1 MSTAYRSRQ
10 SYIVTRLKRVGL
22 SEALA
27 IQTAPLVAVQ
37 SFEAGTKLWTKGS
50 EVHQWRLI
58 MDGLV
63 SASIA
68 TSSNAS
74 TPIAI
79 YGKGA
84 WFGEQ
89 SIINRKPSYSDYV
102 CLTPTELLSIG
113 ANTFDTLFVQQPDFA
128 RFVAK
133 LMAWRVQKTSETLTL
148 MKLGNPCLRVVM
160 GLAQFAEALSYRAER
175 PPTIGFGEGL
185 QLPVPQNTLASLCG
199 VSRTLFSEYV
209 QQLVLHGWLSVAYA
223 KLEINHVWT
232 WLIFARR
239 QRENTFHDLSPS
251 ITQLLE
257 ELRSIAQLE
266 NAVNLDRPVPTGH
279 ADLDW

>member
-1 MSTAYRSRQ
+1 MSTAYRHRQ
-10 SYIVTRLKRVGL
+10 GYIVARLKRVGL
-22 SEALA
+22 SDAVAL
-27 IQTAPLVAVQ
+27 QTAPLVAVH
-37 SFEAGTKLWTKGS
+37 SFDAGVKLWAKGA

-58 MDGLV
+58 IDGLV
-63 SASIA
+63 SASIT
-68 TSSNAS
+68 TSHNAS
-74 TPIAI
+74 TPIAV

-89 SIINRKPSYSDYV
+89 SIINRKPSYADYV

-133 LMAWRVQKTSETLTL
+133 LMAWRVQKMSETLTL

-175 PPTIGFGEGL
+175 PPTVGFGDGL
-185 QLPVPQNTLASLCG
+185 QLPVAQSTLASLFG

-209 QQLVLHGWLSVAYA
+209 QQLVQQGWLSVAYA
-223 KLEINHVWT
+223 KLEIHQVWT

-239 QRENTFHDLSPS
+239 QRENSFQNLNPS
-251 ITQLLE
+251 ITELLD
-257 ELRSIAQLE
+257 ELHRIAQLE
-266 NAVNLDRPVPTGH
+266 PVVSADQPIPTGH
-279 ADLDW
+279 ADLDC